1 MIRKILLITPFLL
14 YQTKKALNYKKVQ
27 DLQRI
32 NLMLNSIKTNRLL
45 KMLKLYNLKLNK
57 TNFFDFLM
65 KVSAKYTLNLII
77 YYSDINAD

>member
-32 NLMLNSIKTNRLL
+32 NLMLNSIKTNKLL

-65 KVSAKYTLNLII
+65 KVLAKYTLNLII

>member
-65 KVSAKYTLNLII
+65 KVLAKYTLNLII

>member
-32 NLMLNSIKTNRLL
+32 NLMLNSIKTNKLL

-65 KVSAKYTLNLII
+65 KVLAKYSLNLII